1 MCESRELKYLS
12 AKRHPSTW
20 ETRAVKLQM
29 FWLYFASTGRPLHV
43 TLRDLWPAFCLHMLK
58 GLLSRHEPPAPPP
71 SLAVK
76 ERRYSTHN
84 QHHSD
89 VSTCLSSHLTN
100 FRWFPGVCVTALRFV
115 NHSCSEITVMT
126 PCLTRLSDS
135 SSLDPVFLSLEPLQC
150 VRLGS
155 NEVYNGAMASVQN
168 RSERPGSEWGVYL
181 FPIPPPPPLYW
192 KWA

>member
-1 MCESRELKYLS
+1 M
-12 AKRHPSTW
+12 
-20 ETRAVKLQM
+20 
-29 FWLYFASTGRPLHV
+29 
-43 TLRDLWPAFCLHMLK
+43 TL
-58 GLLSRHEPPAPPP
+58 
-71 SLAVK
+71 
-76 ERRYSTHN
+76 
-84 QHHSD
+84 
-89 VSTCLSSHLTN
+89 
-100 FRWFPGVCVTALRFV
+100 
-115 NHSCSEITVMT
+115 
-126 PCLTRLSDS
+126 CLTRLSDS